1 MTANPGSEQCCV
13 FRERESALKDL
24 GLQPASIHRQAAALL
39 VEGFDHPQGWPTI
52 EAATQEMQ
60 RVLRRGFAIAALE
73 DELLLGWI
81 GGLPEYDGRVWE
93 LHPLVVRR
101 DHRLRGIGRALV
113 GAFENEARRR
123 GALTFTLGTDDD
135 GGHTSLA
142 GVDLYDDVPR
152 HIVELEDLGSHH
164 PFLFYRRLGY
174 VVTGVMP
181 DANGPGR
188 PDIYM
193 SKAAS
198 LSRFAGTCKDLI
210 TPEEVQADRRRR
222 CTVGARRPVSGAH
235 ALAADLLPDIHRD
248 PFDLDPRGSSADRG
262 HHAGDDG

>member
-1 MTANPGSEQCCV
+1 MRIT
-13 FRERESALKDL
+13 DL
-24 GLQPASIHRQAAALL
+24 SVQPAIVRQQAAALL
-39 VEGFDHPQGWPTI
+39 VKGFDHPRGWPTI
-52 EAATQEMQ
+52 EAATREVE
-60 RVLRRGFAIAALE
+60 RVLRQGLAIAASE

-101 DHRLRGIGRALV
+101 DRRLHGIGRALV
-113 GAFENEARRR
+113 GTFEVEARSR

-152 HIVELEDLGSHH
+152 HIDELHDLGSRH
-164 PFLFYRRLGY
+164 PFLFYQRLGY

-198 LSRFAGTCKDLI
+198 LARFAGTCADLI
-210 TPEEVQADRRRR
+210 TPEELQADRRR
-222 CTVGARRPVSGAH
+222 G
-235 ALAADLLPDIHRD
+235 
-248 PFDLDPRGSSADRG
+248 
-262 HHAGDDG
+262 

>member
-1 MTANPGSEQCCV
+1 MQPPAVRLT
-13 FRERESALKDL
+13 DL
-24 GLQPASIHRQAAALL
+24 GAQPAAVHRQAAELL

-52 EAATQEMQ
+52 GAATREVED
-60 RVLRRGFAIAALE
+60 VLRRGFAIGALD

-81 GGLPEYDGRVWE
+81 GGLPQYDGRVWE

-101 DHRLRGIGRALV
+101 DRRLRGIGRALV
-113 GAFENEARRR
+113 AAFEDEARRR

-152 HIVELEDLGSHH
+152 YIDELHDLGNRH
-164 PFLFYRRLGY
+164 PCLFYRRLGY
-174 VVTGVMP
+174 VVTGIMP

-198 LSRFAGTCKDLI
+198 LARFAGTCADLI
-210 TPEEVQADRRRR
+210 TPEELQAARRR
-222 CTVGARRPVSGAH
+222 G
-235 ALAADLLPDIHRD
+235 
-248 PFDLDPRGSSADRG
+248 
-262 HHAGDDG
+262 